1 MKTLLFILISLSLLS
16 KISSGQHEL
25 EKGEKLQQIFHFSA
39 AIAMEANFY
48 DKNEKLI
55 QTTPFETLFS
65 HDFQQSCIR
74 QLRGKTMYETIFD
87 QAANKCYILIREG
100 ENSMGSV
107 AEMKDR
113 SAKKPKILPLEAT
126 GERKQVAGFECS
138 KFRFATDEFSGE
150 LWITQAL
157 DWPNEAGVF
166 KVSKMGKYYQQ
177 IDVQGFILE
186 ISTITP
192 KGKKTRITT
201 YEVKPVAGNTIK
213 LPEGLGRAI
222 NKVDYDEY

>member
-16 KISSGQHEL
+16 KITSGQNEM

-39 AIAMEANFY
+39 SISMEANFY

-55 QTTPFETLFS
+55 QTTPFETFIS

-74 QLRGKTMYETIFD
+74 QLRSKTMYETIFD

-113 SAKKPKILPLEAT
+113 SVKRPKTLPLEAT
-126 GERKQVAGFECS
+126 GGRKQVAGFECS
-138 KFRFATDEFSGE
+138 QFRFETDEFSGE
-150 LWITQAL
+150 LWITQEL

-177 IDVQGFILE
+177 INPQGFILE
-186 ISTITP
+186 ITTITP

-201 YEVKPVAGNTIK
+201 NEVKPAAGNTIK
-213 LPEGLGRAI
+213 LPEELGKAI